1 MTKRVLMF
9 PGQGSQ
15 KLGMASDLKDAVTAL
30 TGQLDFDM
38 VAIMARDEEKLG
50 LTEYTQPA
58 IVSHSAALLERFNAD
73 FDYTIGHSLGE
84 YAALVASGVIRAEDA
99 VRIVA
104 KRGQLMASAFPQGV
118 GAMAAVLGLQ
128 IAEVEA
134 LCQKLSTEEAVIE
147 PANIN
152 CPGQIV
158 VSGHQSKIDELVK
171 NGKSLGAK
179 RVLPLNVSGP
189 FHSSMMK
196 VIAAEFS
203 EFIEGFE
210 FRDAEVPVVQNVS
223 AAPETDAATIKRQLI
238 EQLYSPV
245 RFEQSVQNLIEL
257 GVTEFVELGPGK
269 VLGGLVKK
277 ISRDVTITSIE
288 TLEDLEGWNDEWQQH
303 S

>member
-15 KLGMASDLKDAVTAL
+15 KLGMAGDLKESVTAL
-30 TGQLDFDM
+30 TQQLDFD
-38 VAIMARDEEKLG
+38 VADIMANDEARLN

-58 IVSHSAALLERFNAD
+58 IVSHSAALIERFKGD

-99 VRIVA
+99 VQIVA
-104 KRGQLMASAFPQGV
+104 KRGQLMATAFPK
-118 GAMAAVLGLQ
+118 GAGSMAAVLGLD

-134 LCQKLSTEEAVIE
+134 LCQEISTEDAVIE

-171 NGKSLGAK
+171 NGKALGAK

-196 VIAAEFS
+196 VIEAEFS
-203 EFIEGFE
+203 EFIDGFE
-210 FRDAEVPVVQNVS
+210 FQDAKIPVVQNVS
-223 AAPETDAATIKRQLI
+223 AAPETDAVIIKRQLI

-245 RFEQSVQNLIEL
+245 RFEQSIKNLIDA
-257 GVTEFVELGPGK
+257 GVTEFVEIGPGK

-277 ISRDVTITSIE
+277 ISREVTISSVE
-288 TLEDLEGWNDEWQQH
+288 TVEDLEGWND
-303 S
+303 

>member
-15 KLGMASDLKDAVTAL
+15 KLGMAGDLKESVTAL
-30 TGQLDFDM
+30 TKQLDFDI
-38 VAIMARDEEKLG
+38 VDIMAHDEAKLS

-58 IVSHSAALLERFNAD
+58 IVSHSAALIERFKGD

-99 VRIVA
+99 VQIVA
-104 KRGQLMASAFPQGV
+104 KRGQLMATAFPKG
-118 GAMAAVLGLQ
+118 GGSMAAVLGLD
-128 IAEVEA
+128 IKEVEA
-134 LCQKLSTEEAVIE
+134 LCQEISTEDAVIE

-196 VIAAEFS
+196 VIETEFS
-203 EFIEGFE
+203 EFLDGFE
-210 FRDAEVPVVQNVS
+210 FKDAKVAVVQNVS
-223 AAPETDAATIKRQLI
+223 VAPETDAATIKRQLI

-245 RFEQSVQNLIEL
+245 RFEQSVQHLIDA
-257 GVTEFVELGPGK
+257 GVTEFVEIGPGK

-288 TLEDLEGWNDEWQQH
+288 TIEDLEGWNH
-303 S
+303 

>member
-15 KLGMASDLKDAVTAL
+15 KLGMAGDLKESVTAL
-30 TGQLDFDM
+30 TKQLDFDI
-38 VAIMARDEEKLG
+38 VDIMAHDEAKLS

-58 IVSHSAALLERFNAD
+58 IVSHSAALIERFKGD

-99 VRIVA
+99 VQIVA
-104 KRGQLMASAFPQGV
+104 KRGQLMATAFPKGV
-118 GAMAAVLGLQ
+118 GSMAAVLGLD
-128 IAEVEA
+128 IKEVEA
-134 LCQKLSTEEAVIE
+134 LCQEISTEDAVIE

-158 VSGHQSKIDELVK
+158 VSGYQSKIDELVK

-196 VIAAEFS
+196 VIGTEFS
-203 EFIEGFE
+203 EFLDGFE
-210 FRDAEVPVVQNVS
+210 FKDAKVPVVQNVS

-245 RFEQSVQNLIEL
+245 RFEQSVQHLIDA
-257 GVTEFVELGPGK
+257 GVTEFVEIGPGK

-288 TLEDLEGWNDEWQQH
+288 TIEDLEGWNH
-303 S
+303 